1 MRDPAHIT
9 HGLQP
14 RRSRRVL
21 SIELLERWVRKRERN
36 RLWMARWRNNNPEL
50 ARQRG
55 REWDAK
61 HPGKNAEQLRGYYLR
76 HKVRHTEKVNRWQN
90 ENREKVRGYVRKSMR
105 LQIANLTD
113 YYVRSKL
120 TRDGMIKRDEW
131 PASLVNLKRA
141 QLKLTRLCR
150 KSRTTTN

>member
-1 MRDPAHIT
+1 
-9 HGLQP
+9 
-14 RRSRRVL
+14 
-21 SIELLERWVRKRERN
+21 
-36 RLWMARWRNNNPEL
+36 MARWRSNNPEL
-50 ARQRG
+50 ARKRG

-61 HPGKNAEQLRGYYLR
+61 NPGKNAEQLREYYLR
-76 HKVRHTEKVNRWQN
+76 HKARHTEKVNKWQN
-90 ENREKVRGYVRKSMR
+90 ENREKVRGYVRKSMS
-105 LQIANLTD
+105 LQVANLTD